1 MEEDEGNEDAL
12 KEKGED
18 GENKKNNASRFRV
31 SRTIA
36 DDGMS
41 YLPLAAARAGAEIKP
56 RGNKAARFDHTFAR
70 SREALIRKSVQGE
83 PNGEKGNGKKT
94 K

>member
-1 MEEDEGNEDAL
+1 MKETKTRRKRL
-12 KEKGED
+12 KDED

-41 YLPLAAARAGAEIKP
+41 YLPLAAARAGARLNREGIKL
-56 RGNKAARFDHTFAR
+56 RDLTTR
-70 SREALIRKSVQGE
+70 SREVVE
-83 PNGEKGNGKKT
+83 V
-94 K
+94 